1 MRKEAARHV
10 LQTLEENGYEA
21 YFVGG
26 CVRDWHL
33 GRPIQ
38 DIDICTNAHPGDV
51 MRLFP
56 DHVPTGLKH
65 GTVSVKQ
72 GGYLFEVTTYRT
84 ESDYLDFRRPEHVT
98 FVSDLHED
106 LARRDFTMNAMAMDQ
121 HDHLVDPFHG
131 RKDLMDGVIRAVGDP
146 AVRFRE
152 DALRILR
159 AVRFSVQL
167 GFQVEPQ
174 TKAAIEET
182 ANLLAHIAI
191 ERVREE
197 LNKLLHGSYLEIGM
211 ETMVQTRLFQ
221 GLPLLHRLF
230 GKPEEQIWRIG
241 KVGSLTQKWAL
252 FFYMK
257 NISPATSK
265 ELCLYLKMSKR
276 EMETIER
283 HVTILTRLQP
293 KWDGPEELPW
303 ERLVLEYGLSACE
316 EIAGL
321 LTACWWNHRE
331 RHTLSALHKTYDE
344 LPVKTTKE
352 LAVNGK
358 QLQDALQKKQGEW
371 ISHTLNHLLVQT
383 ALHGLPNMPEH
394 LLEEARKEVARYEK
408 HQA

>member
-65 GTVSVKQ
+65 GTVSVKH
-72 GGYLFEVTTYRT
+72 GDYLFEVTTYRT

-131 RKDLMDGVIRAVGDP
+131 RKDLEDGVIRAVGDP
-146 AVRFRE
+146 SVRFRE

-191 ERVREE
+191 ERVRDE

-211 ETMVQTRLFQ
+211 DTMVHTRLFQ
-221 GLPLLHRLF
+221 GIPLLHRLF
-230 GKPEEQIWRIG
+230 GKPEAQIWRIG
-241 KVGSLTQKWAL
+241 KVDSLTQKWAL
-252 FFYMK
+252 LFYMM
-257 NISPATSK
+257 NLSPAKSK
-265 ELCLYLKMSKR
+265 ELCSFLKMSKR

-283 HVTILTRLQP
+283 NVMILERLQP
-293 KWDGPEELPW
+293 EWDAPEKQPW

-316 EIAGL
+316 EIVGL
-321 LTACWWNHRE
+321 LTACWWNHQE
-331 RHTLSALHKTYDE
+331 RHTLSTLHKTYDE
-344 LPVKTTKE
+344 LPVKTTKG
-352 LAVNGK
+352 LAINGK
-358 QLQDALQKKQGEW
+358 QLQEALQKKQGEW

-383 ALHGLPNMPEH
+383 ALHGLPNLPEH

>member
-1 MRKEAARHV
+1 MREEAARLV

-51 MRLFP
+51 MRLFSE
-56 DHVPTGLKH
+56 HVPTGLKH

-106 LARRDFTMNAMAMDQ
+106 LARRDFTMNAMAMDR

-131 RKDLMDGVIRAVGDP
+131 RKDLEDGVIRAVGEP

-191 ERVREE
+191 ERVRDE
-197 LNKLLHGSYLEIGM
+197 LNKLLYGTYLEIGM
-211 ETMVQTRLFQ
+211 ETMVHTRLFQ
-221 GLPLLHRLF
+221 GIPLLHRLF
-230 GKPEEQIWRIG
+230 GKTDAQIWRIG
-241 KVGSLTQKWAL
+241 KVDSLTQKWAL
-252 FFYMK
+252 LFYMM
-257 NISPATSK
+257 NISPANGK

-276 EMETIER
+276 ELETIER
-283 HVTILTRLQP
+283 NVTILTRLQP
-293 KWDGPEELPW
+293 KWDEPGELPW
-303 ERLVLEYGLSACE
+303 DRLVLEYGLSACE
-316 EIAGL
+316 EIVGL

-331 RHTLSALHKTYDE
+331 RHTLSSLYKTYEE
-344 LPVKTTKE
+344 LPVKTSKE
-352 LAVNGK
+352 LAINGK

-383 ALHGLPNMPEH
+383 ALHGLPNLPEH